1 MKKFTIT
8 FLAFALLTAGTA
20 SAAETKPAISVSD
33 AIVWMQTSAEYRALC
48 YQAYNTALERVKSAA
63 GNFKSGDKPIAIIL
77 DCDET
82 VVDNTPFFAALFSM
96 DLEGESSASIFMML
110 ADWINS
116 GEVTA
121 MPGAANFLNA
131 VDKLGAAI
139 FYVTNKPA
147 IMKEATLISM
157 KAMKFPQVDDA
168 HVLLDDGQSDKEYRF
183 RKIEEDYN
191 VVVYLGD
198 SAHDFPI
205 GMYGKNMNQRNAIAD
220 VNRELFGQTYILLPN
235 PIYGSWMS
243 LMGGASSY
251 GNDGMTPEERQKALT
266 EALRIWKGSEGY
278 GEEE

>member
-1 MKKFTIT
+1 MKRLTLT
-8 FLAFALLTAGTA
+8 FLALAALTAGIA
-20 SAAETKPAISVSD
+20 SAAETTPTINVSD

-48 YQAYNTALERVKSAA
+48 YQAYNMALERVKTSAE
-63 GNFKSGDKPIAIIL
+63 NFKSGDKPIAIVL

-96 DLEGESSASIFMML
+96 DVASESTASIFMML

-131 VDKLGAAI
+131 VDKLGVTI
-139 FYVTNKPA
+139 FYVTNKPE

-168 HVLLDDGQSDKEYRF
+168 HVLLDGGQSDKEYRF

-235 PIYGSWMS
+235 PIYGSWLS
-243 LMGGASSY
+243 LMGSSSTY
-251 GNDGMTPEERQKALT
+251 GNDGMTPEERQKALN
-266 EALRIWKGSEGY
+266 EALRIWRGGEGY
-278 GEEE
+278 GAEE